1 MKIKSLSIVLIL
13 FAIIF
18 LMSFTSGNDR
28 CTDWEAWGNY
38 GRESKLYIKICEY
51 ESGGSGYYK
60 FKNSNDKAVRISFEL
75 TFNNGK
81 TSKGSTNVKVY
92 SETSGSSCYSCASK
106 NSGVK
111 EWSITKIAFEGEDG
125 YW

>member
-1 MKIKSLSIVLIL
+1 MKLLKSSLLIFGL
-13 FAIIF
+13 IT
-18 LMSFTSGNDR
+18 LMSFTIGSDR
-28 CTDWEAWGNY
+28 CTDWQSWSKY
-38 GRESKLYIKICEY
+38 GRESKLFIKICEY

-60 FKNSNDKAVRISFEL
+60 FKNNNDKAVRISFTL

-81 TSKGSTNVKVY
+81 TFKGSTNVKAY
-92 SETSGSSCYSCASK
+92 SETSGASCYSCASK

-111 EWSITKIAFEGEDG
+111 EWSLTTIAFAGEQG

>member
-1 MKIKSLSIVLIL
+1 MKIKILSLVLAL
-13 FAIIF
+13 SAITIS
-18 LMSFTSGNDR
+18 MSFTNVDDR
-28 CTDWEAWGNY
+28 CTDWLAWGNY

-75 TFNNGK
+75 IFNNGK
-81 TSKGSTNVKVY
+81 TSTGSTNIKAY
-92 SETSGSSCYSCASK
+92 HETNGSSCYSCADK

-111 EWSITKIAFEGEDG
+111 EWSLKKIAFEGEDG

>member
-1 MKIKSLSIVLIL
+1 MKIKVLSLLLI
-13 FAIIF
+13 FSVAPF
-18 LMSFTSGNDR
+18 LMSFNNSNDK
-28 CTDWEAWGNY
+28 CTDWQSWGNY

-75 TFNNGK
+75 TFNSGK
-81 TSKGSTNVKVY
+81 VSKGSTNVKAY
-92 SETSGSSCYSCASK
+92 SETSGSSCFSCASK

-111 EWSITKIAFEGEDG
+111 EWSLTNIAFDGEDG